1 MTIHDELVLKLID
14 ADKWG
19 KAKGYIVTIVGSSDI
34 DYLLEELYYWRGHY
48 QQITGTF
55 VKMCPDIVV
64 TNLKSG
70 KRTAIE
76 LEGDMDW
83 DFAKSL
89 RQIKKYRM
97 NSKQF
102 QDVVVI
108 IPKRYERFA
117 ILYAKQGFR
126 VYLWKATRI
135 WQCLGCEQTL
145 EGKSRAK
152 PKPTCSCRTEL
163 EFEGVKDVEFT
174 QYEYAIDKMVG

>member
-14 ADKWG
+14 ADRWG
-19 KAKGYIVTIVGSSDI
+19 KATGYVIKIAGSSDI
-34 DYLLEELYYWRGHY
+34 DYLLEELYYLR
-48 QQITGTF
+48 TATL
-55 VKMCPDIVV
+55 VEMCPDIVV
-64 TNLKSG
+64 TNLKSD

-76 LEGDMDW
+76 LEGDTDW

-97 NSKQF
+97 NSKEF

-117 ILYAKQGFR
+117 TLYAKQGFR

-135 WQCLGCEQTL
+135 WQCLGCGKVL
-145 EGKSRAK
+145 EGESRAK
-152 PKPTCSCRTEL
+152 PKSSCSCKTEL
-163 EFEGVKDVEFT
+163 EFEGVKDVEFSKF
-174 QYEYAIDKMVG
+174 EYAIDKMVG